1 MTTKKSTTPVV
12 PAAVT
17 DYLAGRACDARHL
30 DEAIDAQAAQP
41 ADAPLVEAARAYLSW
56 GVLRHDDTAGQS

>member
-1 MTTKKSTTPVV
+1 MTTKKAPAGGV

-17 DYLAGRACDARHL
+17 EYLAGRACDARHL
-30 DEAIDAQAAQP
+30 QEAIDAQAEQP